1 MIAKRKVEGMDQN
14 HSDNEIPDFG
24 CFGFTHTRSGANK
37 IHGDSQKKRAPLTDK
52 RGNAPFFGK
61 TEKKDKWQID
71 ISVPH
76 LTGGIQADMET
87 PKQQGK
93 ERKSFQERFTLGRIV
108 DHLELLES
116 SNGRQTG
123 ETSVV
128 ENSPHIS
135 LDNQGFKESVCMS
148 SSKSRNSVT
157 KQSSCVV
164 DSSSQLEEV
173 DMGSWSVGAGTVDS
187 SSSSIVG
194 SQSSISEND
203 SALIKRQLCHIENQQ
218 SSILELLQVLLRSL

>member
-1 MIAKRKVEGMDQN
+1 MG
-14 HSDNEIPDFG
+14 
-24 CFGFTHTRSGANK
+24 
-37 IHGDSQKKRAPLTDK
+37 APLFLLS
-52 RGNAPFFGK
+52 PFP
-61 TEKKDKWQID
+61 I
-71 ISVPH
+71 
-76 LTGGIQADMET
+76 LTGSLFGILDCFAASSWYHFFVAT
-87 PKQQGK
+87 A